1 MKRPAFH
8 HGKSGPPQ
16 SPPSPLPGCVEDTC
30 CLGRGEHGW
39 RLRRAAH
46 LRVVVL
52 VDKKASEANVV
63 TRASI
68 VVQVID
74 VIEREPFVLRLQY
87 GGLELLTWLLA
98 ALGRCE
104 RKREGEHALLFGRD
118 FCLFRLCVARSGSS
132 RRRNKDGTRIVK
144 KIKTIVPI

>member
-8 HGKSGPPQ
+8 LGKSGPPQ
-16 SPPSPLPGCVEDTC
+16 SPPPLPGCVEDTC

-68 VVQVID
+68 VVQVVD

-87 GGLELLTWLLA
+87 GGLELLTRLLA

-118 FCLFRLCVARSGSS
+118 FCLFRLRSLGRARA
-132 RRRNKDGTRIVK
+132 
-144 KIKTIVPI
+144 VPTQ